1 LDEIMRTKPLV
12 TILFVGSLVVA
23 AVAGTHILSQ
33 KGAGGPKAYILATTM
48 PLSQGTLLRAQD
60 VTWQGVT
67 ETKPGAI
74 TRPSA
79 TALEARPELDNETR
93 ASVYGAVV
101 RRALDAGEPIL
112 QAAIVKPGDREF
124 LQVVLTPGAR
134 AIAIPVATGGASTGL
149 LAAGDRV
156 DVVLTQ
162 NFKNDTA
169 PDMRT
174 TPVTRRS
181 VSETVV
187 DNLRVL
193 AIDAP
198 DTVTATPGRP
208 MTPVNP
214 ATGNFGRTVTLEV
227 TPEQAEQVN
236 VAAELGKLSLTLR
249 SATDN
254 LASASPT
261 MPIVRVANNNG
272 VNHNPVDG
280 RIKATW
286 AGDVSP
292 ALSGAAQER
301 PVAVVAPSVTI
312 FRGTK
317 PPRDREP
324 QTEIVEDGSKLPLRS
339 N

>member
-1 LDEIMRTKPLV
+1 
-12 TILFVGSLVVA
+12 
-23 AVAGTHILSQ
+23 
-33 KGAGGPKAYILATTM
+33 
-48 PLSQGTLLRAQD
+48 LRAQD

-67 ETKPGAI
+67 ETKPGEI

-79 TALEARPELDNETR
+79 SALEARPELDNEIR

-101 RRALDAGEPIL
+101 RRALDAGEPIM
-112 QAAIVKPGDREF
+112 QATIVKPGDREF

-198 DTVTATPGRP
+198 DQVAAMPGRP
-208 MTPVNP
+208 ATPVNP

-249 SATDN
+249 STTDY

-261 MPIVRVANNNG
+261 APIVRA
-272 VNHNPVDG
+272 VNHDPLDG

-301 PVAVVAPSVTI
+301 PIAVVQPAVTI
-312 FRGTK
+312 FRGIK
-317 PPRDREP
+317 PQHDKET
-324 QTEIVEDGSKLPLRS
+324 QTEIVKDGPELPARS

>member
-1 LDEIMRTKPLV
+1 MRVKPLV
-12 TILFVGSLVVA
+12 TILFVGSLVVV

-48 PLSQGTLLRAQD
+48 PLPQGTLLRAQD

-67 ETKPGAI
+67 ETKPGEI
-74 TRPSA
+74 VRPNA
-79 TALEARPELDNETR
+79 AALEANPELDNEAR

-101 RRALDAGEPIL
+101 RRALDADEPIL
-112 QAAIVKPGDREF
+112 QATIVKPGDREF

-149 LAAGDRV
+149 LAAGDHV

-198 DTVTATPGRP
+198 ETNVRP
-208 MTPVNP
+208 AAVNP
-214 ATGNFGRTVTLEV
+214 AAGNFGRTVTLEV
-227 TPEQAEQVN
+227 TAEQAEQIY

-249 SATDN
+249 STTDY
-254 LASASPT
+254 LASTSPT
-261 MPIVRVANNNG
+261 APIVRAANNNG
-272 VNHNPVDG
+272 VNHNPLDG
-280 RIKATW
+280 RVKATW

-292 ALSGAAQER
+292 ALSGAAQEK
-301 PVAVVAPSVTI
+301 PIAVVTPAITI

-324 QTEIVEDGSKLPLRS
+324 QTEIVKDGPELPVRS